1 MTRRARPV
9 SSTGTVEV
17 LERAPWLNSNSPEGR
32 ASRVREGSFPL
43 NNPDGYG
50 LIGRTGCVERAW
62 DPRSGRRDEHTV
74 RSEHIQYFELLQYD
88 VRIDGKLYS
97 LNEDWLE
104 EA

>member
-1 MTRRARPV
+1 MADFKFARGQSV
-9 SSTGTVEV
+9 
-17 LERAPWLNSNSPEGR
+17 
-32 ASRVREGSFPL
+32 RVREGSFPL

-62 DPRSGRRDEHTV
+62 DPRAGRRDEHTV